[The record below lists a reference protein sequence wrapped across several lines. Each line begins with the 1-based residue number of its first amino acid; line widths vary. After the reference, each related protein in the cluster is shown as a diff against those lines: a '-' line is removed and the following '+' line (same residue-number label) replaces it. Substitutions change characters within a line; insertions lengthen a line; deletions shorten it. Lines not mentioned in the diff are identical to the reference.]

1 MESLNISSESCDT
14 FLERA
19 IQARLEWQE
28 NFFSGEQHETA
39 FRLFNGFLEGCP
51 DLVADVYAR
60 TLVLSMHAEDGQ
72 QARALARRAAEYL
85 LKRLPWLDTVVV
97 KSRNTGSDRERR
109 GVLAHGKSPSQKI
122 LENGVWYAVDLMLNL
137 DASLYLDTRILR
149 TWAREH
155 LAGKRVLN
163 TFAYTGSFGVA
174 ALAGG
179 ARQVIQMDLNRRFLD
194 LARDSCVLNGFPF
207 RQQDFIAGDFWPQV
221 SSLKRAGELFDC
233 VFVDP
238 PFFSQTEHGTIDL
251 VSQGQRVINK
261 ARPLVGHGGTLV
273 AINNALF
280 LSGADYLRQ
289 LEDLCADGY
298 LSIDELIPVPADFT
312 GFSAT
317 RSGQPPVDPAPFN
330 HSTKI
335 AVLKVRRKDG
345 RVPGEN

>member
-1 MESLNISSESCDT
+1 
-14 FLERA
+14 
-19 IQARLEWQE
+19 
-28 NFFSGEQHETA
+28 
-39 FRLFNGFLEGCP
+39 
-51 DLVADVYAR
+51 
-60 TLVLSMHAEDGQ
+60 
-72 QARALARRAAEYL
+72 
-85 LKRLPWLDTVVV
+85 
-97 KSRNTGSDRERR
+97 
-109 GVLAHGKSPSQKI
+109 
-122 LENGVWYAVDLMLNL
+122 
-137 DASLYLDTRILR
+137 
-149 TWAREH
+149 
-155 LAGKRVLN
+155 
-163 TFAYTGSFGVA
+163 
-174 ALAGG
+174 
-179 ARQVIQMDLNRRFLD
+179 
-194 LARDSCVLNGFPF
+194 
-207 RQQDFIAGDFWPQV
+207 V